1 MRGYV
6 RWNGIARR
14 LYRLKDGKITE
25 VWSEAKFLGLIGQIS
40 KVYQVLH
47 PLYLHQRLP
56 PLDHLPG
63 DAMDSAHLSGV
74 GRSEA

>member
-1 MRGYV
+1 MSG
-6 RWNGIARR
+6 GIARR

-40 KVYQVLH
+40 KVHQILH

-56 PLDHLPG
+56 ALDYLPG
-63 DAMDSAHLSGV
+63 DTMNPAHSPSV
-74 GRSEA
+74 GCSEA